1 MPDRERGAGGQQ
13 ADREGQEL
21 DREQQKA
28 DRAQQALDR
37 AQQRAD
43 RARQQADLMKQRL
56 DREQQKADRERQRL
70 GQARQQAGH
79 GRRAP
84 GEHGTDESGADN
96 LWPPFGPESASDRG
110 TQAYRLM
117 RKQAERD
124 PRGRGRLAKAQ
135 SLSRAEIVDA
145 AIAIADA
152 EGADAVSMRRI
163 AQVLNAGT
171 MSLYWHVA
179 NKDHLLDLMIDALM
193 AEVAIPELSGDW
205 RTDLQAFA
213 RNNRTMLLRHL
224 WVMDF
229 VGGRP
234 PLGPN
239 MLLGSERLLASFD
252 GTGLDPGTTMNIL
265 GTVQTY
271 VLGAALREMREA
283 RQQRDHEQSG
293 IEPSDW
299 QPAMDRV
306 AGPARRR
313 RPAPALRRVHGR
325 EHRPGRRGNQGRAVR
340 VRPGLHAGR
349 DRGEGRPA
357 DRPRACLVR
366 LAGSAHE
373 RTDPGDGRRRPGR
386 HLRMC
391 HRGRRRSRRHGPDD
405 AAEPLRGLG
414 GRGRPVPPAARR
426 PAGAAHVRQP
436 GDGPARRR

>member
-28 DRAQQALDR
+28 DREQQKADRAQQALDR

-43 RARQQADLMKQRL
+43 RARKQADLMKQRL
-56 DREQQKADRERQRL
+56 DREQQKAARERL
-70 GQARQQAGH
+70 GQAGQ

-84 GEHGTDESGADN
+84 GEHGTDDSGADN

-124 PRGRGRLAKAQ
+124 QRGRGRLAKAQ

-193 AEVAIPELSGDW
+193 AEVTIPELSGDW

-213 RNNRTMLLRHL
+213 RNNRSMLLRHL

-299 QPAMDRV
+299 QPAMTAWRDRLAADGRLPHFV
-306 AGPARRR
+306 AFMDANIDPDAEETRDERFEFGLDCMLDGIAEKVARLTGH
-313 RPAPALRRVHGR
+313 APA
-325 EHRPGRRGNQGRAVR
+325 
-340 VRPGLHAGR
+340 
-349 DRGEGRPA
+349 
-357 DRPRACLVR
+357 
-366 LAGSAHE
+366 
-373 RTDPGDGRRRPGR
+373 
-386 HLRMC
+386 
-391 HRGRRRSRRHGPDD
+391 
-405 AAEPLRGLG
+405 
-414 GRGRPVPPAARR
+414 
-426 PAGAAHVRQP
+426 
-436 GDGPARRR
+436 